1 MWYICQY
8 KNLSPFNLK
17 NDKMNPSAEKIGNT
31 HLLKLNK
38 TAFLCSRK
46 APESQV
52 KLIFD
57 WVKRLNPITD
67 CILCG
72 NFSEME
78 QKVFAMLLEYKIPTI
93 LVMPNA
99 VAKHWDK
106 DVMNALEENRLLIF
120 SIWEN
125 RTDDEIVPSSND
137 RNEIIL
143 LLADK
148 TIVGYCREGG
158 KLEKQI
164 KGKENIEIL
173 TAMNTSEK
181 KFDRDL
187 FNSRLSSHCG
197 DIYFDAKKDE
207 KEDYLK
213 VTQSKFTGNDE
224 KRREKIFINRSEIID
239 FRNTI
244 NEVINYW
251 NLESKEASKDKS
263 DKSELPGNAYL
274 PWEKEA
280 DEHLIKL
287 YKEGRSIKE
296 LAEIFERKGGAIR
309 ARLKKLGMIK

>member
-1 MWYICQY
+1 
-8 KNLSPFNLK
+8 
-17 NDKMNPSAEKIGNT
+17 
-31 HLLKLNK
+31 
-38 TAFLCSRK
+38 
-46 APESQV
+46 
-52 KLIFD
+52 
-57 WVKRLNPITD
+57 
-67 CILCG
+67 
-72 NFSEME
+72 
-78 QKVFAMLLEYKIPTI
+78 
-93 LVMPNA
+93 
-99 VAKHWDK
+99 
-106 DVMNALEENRLLIF
+106 
-120 SIWEN
+120 
-125 RTDDEIVPSSND
+125 
-137 RNEIIL
+137 
-143 LLADK
+143 
-148 TIVGYCREGG
+148 
-158 KLEKQI
+158 
-164 KGKENIEIL
+164 
-173 TAMNTSEK
+173 MNTSEK